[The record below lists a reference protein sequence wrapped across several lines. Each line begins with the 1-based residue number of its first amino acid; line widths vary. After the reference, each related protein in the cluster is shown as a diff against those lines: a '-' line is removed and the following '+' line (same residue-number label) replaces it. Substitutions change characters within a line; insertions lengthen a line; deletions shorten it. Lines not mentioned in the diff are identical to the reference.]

1 MTKRKSSGSERET
14 INQQESRIYHPTDND
29 GLQPNSQEHPYMVSR
44 SEVPSEITGLNRS
57 ESGAPAK
64 RARQSDGSVVEVLS
78 GITRSLHVRPAEKIR
93 CDMPDDGPPCV
104 RCRRRD
110 LSCVLSRNLQSLLE
124 DIKNTELI
132 QSDVRNMH
140 EALTAVCQQLELER
154 PKPLVS
160 MAGSGQ
166 GAGRNNPEP
175 VVQGTG
181 DDNMDENC
189 EISPP
194 QSPNAVQAP
203 IDTFLDIA
211 KLGNH
216 KSTGTGHNRNTSRS
230 ESKDD
235 LVSKGI
241 ITIEVAE
248 RLVENYF
255 SRLDHYLYGI
265 GGPPQPASKLRITSP
280 ILFGAICTVSALH
293 DPHGSKLYVSCNRAL
308 RSLVSKS
315 LFEKR
320 DVEYIR
326 ALCIS
331 SFWLTDASRIF
342 SSDAIRRAG
351 DMRLHRSFEYL
362 MGLRSTSIGSP
373 SSLSTPTE
381 LADRVQLWYLLFICD
396 QHLSILHNRDSLV
409 RSDNEIAVSW
419 ESYLHRAEATESDV
433 RILSQVSLLLIMGQ
447 VRDVLGSNNDMPLPH
462 ALCSQIMSFSRQLDK
477 WFNRFSALFTTN
489 AYIGEFPRRGLQLH
503 YQFGK
508 LYLGHQVFKGLH
520 GQAIPA
526 HLLTAA
532 GMAHEAATAI
542 FEKFLIEPELQQD
555 LVGMPHYF
563 HIMIAFAGHF
573 LLEIWRNYHQ
583 QLSFK
588 LENEFTLMDTV
599 LTLFRNTPC
608 IPQHPV
614 SRMTGGLTRK
624 MLDCAESLGMQN
636 AINKG
641 PGLSM
646 PCSTGMSQNS
656 QTVNIQAACQPP
668 LGMVTEDLMQ
678 LPPEEL
684 FLSDLGEF
692 NFPDL
697 ASHFTT

>member
-1 MTKRKSSGSERET
+1 MHDT
-14 INQQESRIYHPTDND
+14 
-29 GLQPNSQEHPYMVSR
+29 
-44 SEVPSEITGLNRS
+44 LN
-57 ESGAPAK
+57 
-64 RARQSDGSVVEVLS
+64 
-78 GITRSLHVRPAEKIR
+78 
-93 CDMPDDGPPCV
+93 
-104 RCRRRD
+104 
-110 LSCVLSRNLQSLLE
+110 
-124 DIKNTELI
+124 
-132 QSDVRNMH
+132 
-140 EALTAVCQQLELER
+140 AVCQHLDLER

-160 MAGSGQ
+160 TTASSQTAGES
-166 GAGRNNPEP
+166 NPGP
-175 VVQGTG
+175 ARPGSG
-181 DDNMDENC
+181 DDNTDENC
-189 EISPP
+189 EVSPP

-211 KLGNH
+211 KLGKPQN
-216 KSTGTGHNRNTSRS
+216 TGASHSRHASRS
-230 ESKDD
+230 EYRDD

-241 ITIEVAE
+241 ITMDIAE
-248 RLVENYF
+248 RLVDNYF

-265 GGPPQPASKLRITSP
+265 GGPPQSASKLRVTSP
-280 ILFGAICTVSALH
+280 ILFAAICTVSALH
-293 DPHGSKLYVSCNRAL
+293 DPHDPKTYMACNREL

-331 SFWLTDASRIF
+331 SFWITDASRIF
-342 SSDAIRRAG
+342 SSDAIRRAS

-362 MGLRSTSIGSP
+362 MGLRSMSIGSP
-373 SSLSTPTE
+373 SSPSTPTE

-396 QHLSILHNRDSLV
+396 QHLSVLHNRDSLV
-409 RSDNEIAVSW
+409 RSDNEIAGSW

-447 VRDVLGSNNDMPLPH
+447 VRDVLGSNNNTPLH
-462 ALCSQIMSFSRQLDK
+462 HSLSNQIMSFSRQLDK
-477 WFNRFSALFTTN
+477 WFNRFSALFPTN

-520 GQAIPA
+520 GQPIPA

-542 FEKFLIEPELQQD
+542 FEKFLVEPELQQD

-573 LLEIWRNYHQ
+573 LLEIYRNYHQ
-583 QLSFK
+583 QLSFR
-588 LENEFTLMDTV
+588 LEDEFTLLNTV
-599 LTLFRNTPC
+599 LTLFRNAPC

-624 MLDCAESLGMQN
+624 MLDCAASLGVQN
-636 AINKG
+636 V
-641 PGLSM
+641 LSKD
-646 PCSTGMSQNS
+646 PRLLRSGSSGHFQTSITAGIPEASQ
-656 QTVNIQAACQPP
+656 QP

-678 LPPEEL
+678 LSPEEL

-692 NFPDL
+692 SFPDL
-697 ASHFTT
+697 ASHFST